1 MGIVKP
7 MNREERQTVP
17 LKGWRKVRK
26 PKKRSI
32 LIGGLLLLFLS
43 GSISTVAG
51 FQAYHTYHTDLL
63 LAQTEMQHLRTAM
76 TLLKSLQTQS
86 FTSQTIE
93 RAQQEFVGALSDGQ
107 AIEADLAN
115 YSSIAGFVPVYGT
128 RLEAAIHLSALAVD
142 VSQAG
147 ISGCKILKIVLTHL
161 GSPLNASTPGLTSAD
176 FTTLTKEYQ
185 IVKSSLNA
193 TMNEAM
199 LVKPSDVSFD
209 SHLATLLQEFQA
221 AIPTVRSVLAEV
233 DQLLPVLPTLLG
245 IATPSRYLLEI
256 LDSTELRPGGGFIG
270 NYGIATLAGGRL
282 ASAQIT
288 DVVLLDG
295 PFSLAGHTIPYPSA
309 YSWFA
314 NYLAPRSWSLRD
326 SNLDADFPTDAR
338 NGELNFEREGGN
350 VPLQGVIAITP
361 FFIENMLNI
370 TGPISVPEYHETVTA
385 QNLVSLIHFY
395 QLGGAKAGEG
405 SSLIAAPGGHSSQRK
420 RFTELLSEDLLARV
434 QQLPAGTVAKFLQLA
449 VSSLHTKDIQL
460 YFNSSNAE
468 NVLQLLHLD
477 GKIQSPQGDGLFVVD
492 TNVAANKANGFIV
505 NSVHD
510 QVTID
515 KLGNAVH
522 RTTITSSWTLAGQN
536 YGSTLYRDY
545 MRLYVPPN
553 STLSQQGGWQ
563 SLGTSTSFGSQ
574 VWAGY
579 YTLVFGQTRTITLV
593 WTSYGVAKKDAS
605 GWHYQYVLQRQAGTQ
620 RTLDL
625 QVMLPSC
632 ATVTNKWGGVVS
644 KDKQEVSFNQPFT
657 QDLNVGIDYSCK

>member
-17 LKGWRKVRK
+17 LKGW
-26 PKKRSI
+26 PKKRSM
-32 LIGGLLLLFLS
+32 LIGGLLVLFLS

-51 FQAYHTYHTDLL
+51 FQAYRMYHSDLM
-63 LAQTEMQHLRTAM
+63 LAQTEMQHLRIAM
-76 TLLKSLQTQS
+76 TLLKSLQTQP
-86 FTSQTIE
+86 FAAQTIE
-93 RAQQEFVGALSDGQ
+93 HAQQEFVGALSDAQ
-107 AIEADLAN
+107 AIKSDLAS
-115 YSSIAGFVPVYGT
+115 YSGIAGLVPIYGP

-147 ISGCKILKIVLTHL
+147 ISGCKMLEIVLTHL
-161 GSPLNASTPGLTSAD
+161 SSPLNASTPGLTSVD
-176 FTTLTKEYQ
+176 YTTLTKEYQ
-185 IVKSSLNA
+185 MVKSSLNA

-209 SHLATLLQEFQA
+209 SRLATLLQEFQA
-221 AIPTVRSVLAEV
+221 AIPMVRAVLAEV

-282 ASAQIT
+282 TSAQIT

-295 PFSLAGHTIPYPSA
+295 PFSLAGHTIPYPPT
-309 YSWFA
+309 YSWFGD
-314 NYLAPRSWSLRD
+314 YLAPRSWSLRD

-338 NGELNFEREGGN
+338 NGEANFEREGGN

-370 TGPISVPEYHETVTA
+370 TGPISVPEYHETVTS

-405 SSLIAAPGGHSSQRK
+405 SSLVAAPGGHSSQRK
-420 RFTELLSEDLLARV
+420 RFTELLSEYLLARV
-434 QQLPAGTVAKFLQLA
+434 QQLPSATMAKFLQLA
-449 VSSLHTKDIQL
+449 VSSLRTKDIQL

-468 NVLQLLHLD
+468 KALQLLHLD
-477 GKIQSPQGDGLFVVD
+477 GTIQSSSEDHLFLVD

-515 KLGNAVH
+515 ELGNAVH

-536 YGSTLYRDY
+536 YGSNLYRDY
-545 MRLYVPPN
+545 VRLYVPLN
-553 STLSQQGGWQ
+553 STLSQQRGWQ

-579 YTLVFGQTRTITLV
+579 YTLVFGQTRTITLI

-605 GWHYQYVLQRQAGTQ
+605 GWHYQYVLQKQAGIQ

-632 ATVTNKWGGVVS
+632 ATVTNQWGGLVS
-644 KDKQEVSFNQPFT
+644 KNKQEETFNQLLT
-657 QDLNVGIDYSCK
+657 QDLNLGVDYSCR